1 MNDDLDRHEAAWLR
15 GELDAELSGLGARPE
30 ALGRI
35 LARTGAA
42 PGAGPANPS
51 RDVGPGHG
59 GVRRRGRPPWRV
71 AAAAVAAVAAA
82 VPLVRATR
90 EGLAPGGGTPSSP
103 AIAGT
108 GRTPPSPGVT
118 HSGPTPHPT
127 TTPGPTPSPPASTT
141 PTTSTTSTTTTAN
154 PAAIPRCDVP
164 SLVVSV
170 TGPDGAAGTTFHTV
184 ILTNSGHVACYLQ
197 GFPGVAATD
206 GTTTV
211 DARRET
217 GTVASRVVLPPGS
230 AAHAVLGVRNVA
242 GSPKPCPAY
251 PRLLITAPDSRR
263 TTTFPLQVHPC
274 DGVMTI
280 TVVQPGAG

>member
-15 GELDAELSGLGARPE
+15 GELDTELSGLGARPE
-30 ALGRI
+30 ALRRI

-42 PGAGPANPS
+42 PGAGPTNPS

-59 GVRRRGRPPWRV
+59 GVRRRGLPPWLV

-103 AIAGT
+103 ATAGT
-108 GRTPPSPGVT
+108 GRTPPSPGAT
-118 HSGPTPHPT
+118 YSSLAPHPT
-127 TTPGPTPSPPASTT
+127 TTPTPGRPA
-141 PTTSTTSTTTTAN
+141 PTTSTASASSTANPTAN
-154 PAAIPRCDVP
+154 PAATPRCDVP
-164 SLVVSV
+164 SLLVSV

-184 ILTNSGHVACYLQ
+184 ILTNTGHVACYLQ

-211 DARRET
+211 DARRQT
-217 GTVASRVVLPPGS
+217 GTVASRVVLAPGS

-242 GSPKPCPAY
+242 ASPKPCPAY
-251 PRLLITAPDSRR
+251 PRLLITAPDSRGR
-263 TTTFPLQVHPC
+263 PRSRCRCTPAT
-274 DGVMTI
+274 GS
-280 TVVQPGAG
+280 